1 MRDRGLGRSSGAYT
15 RFETQPCG
23 RLAAPLS
30 SGFDDGQQNCP
41 GSPPDSRGP
50 SNVRP
55 SLCEEELRAPESEGN
70 DLDIPQCWP
79 VPFRTCARLV
89 KPRDPSRRPPRVA
102 RSWTGLCEW
111 PPRPSRGSNRSTVR
125 CPLLFPDAN
134 SGLVGCLGSSDV
146 EFDRGMFP
154 GDCPSKSPTSPD
166 NQGVC
171 FRTGASSAVRPP
183 LLRPAGPPGE
193 PFLALKVRWPGALR
207 GSAPRCQLCSCCFGG
222 PPLRRDLIASC
233 MPHPRS
239 TVVTPRGNTSN
250 PMKQKEL
257 WIFDRAFA
265 RLVRRPGETR
275 D

>member
-1 MRDRGLGRSSGAYT
+1 M
-15 RFETQPCG
+15 ECG
-23 RLAAPLS
+23 GSASPLS
-30 SGFDDGQQNCP
+30 SGEDDGPEIKLAP
-41 GSPPDSRGP
+41 G
-50 SNVRP
+50 VRP
-55 SLCEEELRAPESEGN
+55 TPGAPQMWCPPCEELRAPESEGN

-111 PPRPSRGSNRSTVR
+111 PPRPSRGSKPFDS
-125 CPLLFPDAN
+125 PLSVVFFPDAN

-166 NQGVC
+166 IQGVC
-171 FRTGASSAVRPP
+171 YRTGASSAVRPP

-193 PFLALKVRWPGALR
+193 PFPAQRCAGPGVLR
-207 GSAPRCQLCSCCFGG
+207 GSAPRCLLCFPACCFGG
-222 PPLRRDLIASC
+222 PPLRLVLIASC

-239 TVVTPRGNTSN
+239 TLVTPAGNTW
-250 PMKQKEL
+250 K
-257 WIFDRAFA
+257 
-265 RLVRRPGETR
+265 
-275 D
+275 